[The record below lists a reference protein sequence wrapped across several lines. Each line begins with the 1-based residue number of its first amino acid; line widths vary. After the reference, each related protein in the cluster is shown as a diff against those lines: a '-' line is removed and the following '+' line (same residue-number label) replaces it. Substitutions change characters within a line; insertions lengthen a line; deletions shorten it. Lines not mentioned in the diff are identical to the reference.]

1 MTTESDQSHSW
12 VRIGATYAGVVA
24 ETMVVLVYHAG
35 VQRGKQAGPAGDEA
49 EAEAGPGWY
58 LVWVDEPHRHYQLSA
73 PPAPAGALAP
83 TLDKSALVA
92 LAEAGE
98 AIEAK
103 LAGGGPKGS
112 NGR

>member
-1 MTTESDQSHSW
+1 MTAEPEPSHSW
-12 VRIGATYAGVVA
+12 VRIGATYGGVVA
-24 ETMVVLVYHAG
+24 GKMVVLVYHAG
-35 VQRGKQAGPAGDEA
+35 VQRGEQAASGGE

-73 PPAPAGALAP
+73 PAAAAGAPAAE
-83 TLDKSALVA
+83 LDKSALVA

-98 AIEAK
+98 AIDAK
-103 LAGGGPKGS
+103 LAGGGSRGA

>member
-1 MTTESDQSHSW
+1 MTAQSNQSHTW
-12 VRIGATYAGVVA
+12 VRIGTTYAAVVTGKIA
-24 ETMVVLVYHAG
+24 ALVYHAG
-35 VQRGKQAGPAGDEA
+35 VQRGTQRESGA
-49 EAEAGPGWY
+49 EQAEAGPGWY

-73 PPAPAGALAP
+73 PPAPAGALAAA
-83 TLDKSALVA
+83 LDKSALVA

-103 LAGGGPKGS
+103 LAGGGPRGA

>member
-1 MTTESDQSHSW
+1 MTAESKQSHSW
-12 VRIGATYAGVVA
+12 VRIGVIYGGVVA
-24 ETMVVLVYHAG
+24 GTITALVYHAG
-35 VQRGKQAGPAGDEA
+35 VQRGKQAGSGGEQA

-73 PPAPAGALAP
+73 PAAGAGAKASELHE
-83 TLDKSALVA
+83 SALVA
-92 LAEAGE
+92 LAEAGD

-103 LAGGGPKGS
+103 LAGKRSGA